1 MGFGNHTSNYF
12 HAVLLQYFT
21 SELVLWVSCSVHCRR
36 DHHGCG
42 GGGGGLGWVEVW
54 NGHLHPNKSDAF
66 PVAFPGVVITA
77 WSSLLVSQ
85 AKGHLHKFLWP
96 LQSYCAG
103 SWEFSLHPCYHIIII
118 IISDNILPL
127 LSLQGWCTIIEK
139 DIMTEAITA
148 LTWNFLSLLPVQIVI
163 FPREKGT
170 VTQLIVTTLILLLIQ
185 ILFNLHDVSSSKD
198 AECYSIAY
206 GWSQQ
211 NRTWRWRCSSFS
223 I

>member
-36 DHHGCG
+36 DHHGC

-85 AKGHLHKFLWP
+85 AKGHLHKFLWLSKVTVP
-96 LQSYCAG
+96 VAESSHCI
-103 SWEFSLHPCYHIIII
+103 PV
-118 IISDNILPL
+118 IISSLSSLVTTYYHYYHYRVDVQL
-127 LSLQGWCTIIEK
+127 LKKTLWPK
-139 DIMTEAITA
+139 P
-148 LTWNFLSLLPVQIVI
+148 SLLWLEISCHS
-163 FPREKGT
+163 FPSR
-170 VTQLIVTTLILLLIQ
+170 
-185 ILFNLHDVSSSKD
+185 
-198 AECYSIAY
+198 
-206 GWSQQ
+206 
-211 NRTWRWRCSSFS
+211 
-223 I
+223 

>member
-1 MGFGNHTSNYF
+1 MLSYYSILLQNWSFGC
-12 HAVLLQYFT
+12 HAVYIVVVIIMAV
-21 SELVLWVSCSVHCRR
+21 E
-36 DHHGCG
+36 G
-42 GGGGGLGWVEVW
+42 GGGGGGGVEVW

-85 AKGHLHKFLWP
+85 AKGHLHKFLCP

-170 VTQLIVTTLILLLIQ
+170 VT
-185 ILFNLHDVSSSKD
+185 
-198 AECYSIAY
+198 
-206 GWSQQ
+206 
-211 NRTWRWRCSSFS
+211 
-223 I
+223 